1 MVLSLWSAYKFLYR
15 SFNLRA
21 FMKQYYFHKVL
32 SSWHTILIQA
42 NV

>member
-1 MVLSLWSAYKFLYR
+1 MVQSLWAAYKFLYR

-21 FMKQYYFHKVL
+21 FMKQHYFHKVL
-32 SSWHTILIQA
+32 SSCHTILVQA